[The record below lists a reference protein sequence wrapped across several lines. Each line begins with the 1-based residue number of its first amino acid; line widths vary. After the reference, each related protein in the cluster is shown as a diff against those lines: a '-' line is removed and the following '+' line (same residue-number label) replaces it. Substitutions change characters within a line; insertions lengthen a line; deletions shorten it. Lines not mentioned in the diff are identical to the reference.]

1 MAPDQLPDPLAV
13 ALEMAELLERLHI
26 PHLAAGSLASS
37 FHGEPRSTNDVD
49 FVVDLAP
56 GRVPDLLAA
65 LGDRYY
71 ASADAMAEAVRAGG
85 AFNLIHYAT
94 AVKVDLFVAGDDA
107 FDAERL
113 ATRTRERIGTTDREV
128 LAMDTANGA
137 TSSASSAC
145 REPGSTGTAWW
156 HGQRGWASPT
166 YWNARAGRDSR
177 SWMCEPGSSPPL
189 AVLPSGRLSCYPP
202 PTALHLSPHDPQMVR
217 ARLDVPNTPISSPG
231 SPRGR

>member
-128 LAMDTANGA
+128 LAMDTAAN
-137 TSSASSAC
+137 TIL
-145 REPGSTGTAWW
+145 RKLEWYR
-156 HGQRGWASPT
+156 RGGEVSERQW
-166 YWNARAGRDSR
+166 RDVIGVIR
-177 SWMCEPGSSPPL
+177 VQG
-189 AVLPSGRLSCYPP
+189 
-202 PTALHLSPHDPQMVR
+202 
-217 ARLDVPNTPISSPG
+217 ARLDWDRLVAWAARLGVADLLERARREGQSVLDV
-231 SPRGR
+231 

>member
-1 MAPDQLPDPLAV
+1 MGGGPPPMAPDQLPDPLAV

-128 LAMDTANGA
+128 LAMDTAAN
-137 TSSASSAC
+137 TIL
-145 REPGSTGTAWW
+145 RKLEWYR
-156 HGQRGWASPT
+156 RGGEVSERQW
-166 YWNARAGRDSR
+166 RDVIGVIR
-177 SWMCEPGSSPPL
+177 VQG
-189 AVLPSGRLSCYPP
+189 
-202 PTALHLSPHDPQMVR
+202 
-217 ARLDVPNTPISSPG
+217 ARLDWDRLVAWAARLGVADLLERARREGQSVLDV
-231 SPRGR
+231 

>member
-13 ALEMAELLERLHI
+13 ALEMAALLERLHM
-26 PHLAAGSLASS
+26 PPLAAGSLASS

-128 LAMDTANGA
+128 LAMDTAAN
-137 TSSASSAC
+137 TIL
-145 REPGSTGTAWW
+145 RKLEWYR
-156 HGQRGWASPT
+156 RGGEVSERQW
-166 YWNARAGRDSR
+166 RDVIGVIR
-177 SWMCEPGSSPPL
+177 VQG
-189 AVLPSGRLSCYPP
+189 
-202 PTALHLSPHDPQMVR
+202 
-217 ARLDVPNTPISSPG
+217 ARLDWDRLVAWAARLGVADLLERARREGQSVLDV
-231 SPRGR
+231 

>member
-13 ALEMAELLERLHI
+13 ALEMAALLERLRI
-26 PHLAAGSLASS
+26 PYLAAGSLASS

-56 GRVPDLLAA
+56 GRIPDLMTA

-85 AFNLIHYAT
+85 AFSLIHCAT

-113 ATRTRERIGTTDREV
+113 ASRTRERIGATDREA
-128 LAMDTANGA
+128 LEMDTAA
-137 TSSASSAC
+137 HTIL
-145 REPGSTGTAWW
+145 RKLEWY
-156 HGQRGWASPT
+156 R
-166 YWNARAGRDSR
+166 R
-177 SWMCEPGSSPPL
+177 
-189 AVLPSGRLSCYPP
+189 
-202 PTALHLSPHDPQMVR
+202 
-217 ARLDVPNTPISSPG
+217 
-231 SPRGR
+231 SPRAKHREDRLRKHAT